1 MLIRIRLLSLVRN
14 FAPAFSL
21 VLTSLVLSASPDYAI
36 VVSAKTAAD
45 TAWRQVVD
53 ALASRH
59 TAGIIVFTNSV
70 NESLPALKIQFPRH
84 ACFVA
89 QPAETTREFVE
100 QVHRLTRRLDD
111 DPYTDCFWGILTGY
125 DAANALEIARQNQT
139 LTLRKV
145 ASGTVLAM
153 DMIEEGVT
161 YSELEKGKSVRKSK
175 SGAVQEVKSPDDSTE
190 SLVNALNDEQPDLFV
205 TSGHAT
211 EHDWMIGFSYR
222 NGFFKHASGKL
233 FGEDTQKRILPIH
246 SPNPKIYMPIGNCLM
261 GHIDRPD
268 CMATAWMNSAGVRQM
283 IGYTVTTWYG
293 YAGWGVL
300 DYFVEQPGRYTFNE
314 AFLANQIALENR
326 LDTYF
331 PELLKQETGV
341 VERNSEKAVPSD
353 AAKAAGLTKQD
364 GLGLLYDRDTLAF
377 YGDPAWQA
385 RMADRPKAF
394 DQTLTVNDG
403 TFTLDIMPRRG
414 AESFKPV
421 NLNGSQRGGRPFL
434 AYLPYRVRDV
444 KIIAGNDMNPV
455 VTDNFIL
462 VPNPVDCDPAKT
474 YRVAFTASRLQ

>member
-1 MLIRIRLLSLVRN
+1 MLIRITLLKLVRN
-14 FAPAFSL
+14 LAAAFSL
-21 VLTSLVLSASPDYAI
+21 LLTTLILEAAPNYAI
-36 VVSAKTAAD
+36 VVSANTAAD
-45 TAWRQVVD
+45 TSWRQVVD

-59 TAGIIVFTNSV
+59 TASIIVFSNSV
-70 NESLPALKIQFPRH
+70 NESLPALKTQFPRY

-89 QPAETTREFVE
+89 QPEETTREFVE

-125 DAANALEIARQNQT
+125 DAANALEIARQTQP
-139 LTLRKV
+139 LVIRKV
-145 ASGTVLAM
+145 LSGTGIAM
-153 DMIEEGVT
+153 EMIDEGVT
-161 YSELEKGKSVRKSK
+161 FSELEKGKSVRKDK
-175 SGAVQEVKSPDDSTE
+175 SGAVQEVKCPDDSTE

-211 EHDWMIGFSYR
+211 ERDWMIGFSYR
-222 NGFFKHASGKL
+222 NGFFKHASGNL
-233 FGEDTQKRILPIH
+233 FGEDTQKRKLPIH
-246 SPNPKIYMPIGNCLM
+246 SPNPKIYMPVGNCLM
-261 GHIDRPD
+261 GHIDRFD
-268 CMATAWMNSAGVRQM
+268 CMATAWMNSGGVCQM

-326 LDTYF
+326 LEKYF
-331 PELLKQETGV
+331 TELLKQETDV
-341 VERNSEKAVPSD
+341 VARDSEKAVPNA

-394 DQTLTVNDG
+394 DQKLTVTNG
-403 TFTLDIMPRRG
+403 TFTFEISPRRG

-444 KIIAGNDMNPV
+444 KIIAGMEMNPV

-474 YRVAFTASRLQ
+474 YHIVFTASRLQ